1 MGIVVHKTLGNV
13 NSLKNYTSASQWD
26 GKRSPKPL
34 LALGGSIPHTGAN
47 LLVRKACRI
56 ASNMDY
62 RRIVKRRMGKPL

>member
-1 MGIVVHKTLGNV
+1 
-13 NSLKNYTSASQWD
+13 
-26 GKRSPKPL
+26 
-34 LALGGSIPHTGAN
+34 